1 MLGKL
6 EYKHSICEG
15 YFVQKGVRLES
26 CTSMFL
32 MIQQT
37 CSFPLAFRMDITNK
51 PPYNTADGIK
61 FYELC
66 PT

>member
-6 EYKHSICEG
+6 ESKHSICEE
-15 YFVQKGVRLES
+15 YFVQKRIRLES

-32 MIQQT
+32 MIQHT
-37 CSFPLAFRMDITNK
+37 GSFLLAFGMDITNK